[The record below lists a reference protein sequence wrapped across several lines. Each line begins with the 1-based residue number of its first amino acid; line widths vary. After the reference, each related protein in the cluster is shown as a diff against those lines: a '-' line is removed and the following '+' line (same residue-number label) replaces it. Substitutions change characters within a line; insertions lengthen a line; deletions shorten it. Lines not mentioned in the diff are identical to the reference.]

1 MAYTTAPRDPPPQ
14 SQGFRSISPRPGYPI
29 QHPTQIQIPSQL
41 RYPHP
46 HQQHRPPPTSF
57 PNPTPIRR
65 PLPTPKSRPESL
77 KSRPESLPPPARAAQ
92 TPAPSRPAPIP
103 APAPSRPVI
112 LAHAASLESTH
123 INNHHT
129 RRPLPNPGAKSTKH
143 ASLDLR
149 AQLENNIP
157 TEPDLNSA
165 VSSQTSSSG
174 FSPFSAA
181 SGASSFP
188 SSTAPSSSVE
198 QSFASP
204 NQPPSSAYSNS
215 PPTTFHNTP
224 LHSFTSPVPA
234 SSYPNAA
241 PHIDVRALPLSS
253 APAKFTPH
261 WKRDLP
267 GPGPSPQPNES
278 SSRVGPFMER
288 RSTVSG
294 SAIPLNLG
302 NNGFPHPATS
312 TNYSSSRPVSPERN
326 PTSVIDRAQ
335 TVIHRAQTQTS
346 SGRRPLPSIGNRS
359 PPVPPLPGIS
369 RSPPE
374 LGNSR
379 SPPVTGSSH
388 SSSAIPASSQG
399 QPAQSSSRWPPEP
412 GSSRS
417 PPISDASR
425 SPTIMSSRPPPI
437 SSSPR
442 SPVPAHS
449 VLQRAHTASN
459 APSPSSTFT
468 DSSRLSSSTMRS
480 MHTRMPATT
489 DDESNTSD
497 VGDEHDEKNDGRH
510 AGRGYGSPREDY
522 SRQQGRYNDQ
532 NEIRDIRSAV
542 ESGNVSPQYGI
553 RDLPR
558 RPHPSQSSQTQ
569 AHIQERQWTRT
580 RPTRSA
586 TLPTPPPQSPNHI
599 QDNEPQSLTLRMA
612 ALGLSTSS
620 QSPSHNMQNDLSRH
634 PSMQSSRSSSPSFD
648 LGSHPLL
655 QRVPSA
661 KEEELESLSKRPSL
675 QRGKSVI
682 EGPQKHSFVS
692 TPMERRVS
700 GRSRSLVREQER
712 RRVSPAREPSPIRE
726 PSPTR
731 SQWPQNIPPL
741 PRAPP
746 SPAGNR
752 PFSPGFHASTFDNN
766 NINDSPVRSAFAR
779 PASPLKNSVLPPSGF
794 SRPTSP
800 SKPPLPTPPARV
812 EAGSAHVFPSP
823 RKASSGKSP
832 SNPQNQ
838 NSPSN
843 SSQKSSNTY
852 TSPALPS
859 SSSPPKL
866 AYLSNSNARNAF
878 PPTSFPSSFPT
889 SSSHSTTSNSHIM
902 ERQRRKQ
909 RAYVSTY
916 DLDDEPPVSPLRE
929 RVGLPSPSVSRS
941 PSPSDPGARVRGRS
955 VSRGPA
961 NKDQDYGYCNEDD
974 GDEHSPSPIRFAKR
988 SSNQFSVLEMGFV
1001 GEEVMSRWHRTPAP
1015 RASAERGDDEGR
1027 RADVGVPV
1035 ISLPGGHVDF
1045 DQDCENRG
1053 SGTVLSSKT
1062 QESPPRIAVSSATP
1076 PRVAGSRATP
1086 PRVAVTSSTPPRA
1099 AANTS
1104 TPPRIAV
1111 SGSSPSSPQI
1121 SASSPSIQ
1129 QTSVSSPSTPQ
1140 ISVSIPSFSQRQPNS
1155 WNTSAPSHEPKRLPP
1170 PPGENGLKSAG
1181 GQNNVFNVQNGGK
1194 LSGVLKGMRGNGL
1207 SCAGCAGPIIGR
1219 IVSAMGQRW
1228 HPGCFRCST
1237 CNDLLEHVSSFD
1249 HEGKPYCHLDY
1260 HENFAP
1266 RCYHC
1271 KTAIIDERFI
1281 TLDDEALGK
1290 RTYHEQHFFCAECGD
1305 PFLPPSSGSG
1315 GLTVTG
1321 DGEFDLDDD
1330 VGFTVYKGHPY
1341 CEACHV
1347 RLRMPKCKHCKK
1359 SIRDGMRAVEA
1370 LGGKWC
1376 WECFVCEG
1384 CKTPF
1389 DDPSFFL
1396 RDNKPFCEPCFSLI
1410 LRNEV

>member
-1 MAYTTAPRDPPPQ
+1 MAYTAAPRDPPPQ

-29 QHPTQIQIPSQL
+29 QHPTQTPQL
-41 RYPHP
+41 RYPH
-46 HQQHRPPPTSF
+46 QHRPPPTSF
-57 PNPTPIRR
+57 PNPTPTRR
-65 PLPTPKSRPESL
+65 PLPTP

-123 INNHHT
+123 INNHT
-129 RRPLPNPGAKSTKH
+129 RRPLPNPVARSTKH

-149 AQLENNIP
+149 AQLANNIP
-157 TEPDLNSA
+157 TELDLNSA
-165 VSSQTSSSG
+165 VSSQASSSS

-181 SGASSFP
+181 SGASSF
-188 SSTAPSSSVE
+188 SSPAPSSSGA
-198 QSFASP
+198 QSSASQ

-215 PPTTFHNTP
+215 PPSANFSNPP
-224 LHSFTSPVPA
+224 LHSFSVPVPP
-234 SSYPNAA
+234 SSYP
-241 PHIDVRALPLSS
+241 HSRSTYRSLPLSS

-278 SSRVGPFMER
+278 SSRVGPYMER

-294 SAIPLNLG
+294 SAAPLNLG
-302 NNGFPHPATS
+302 NKGVPPPATS
-312 TNYSSSRPVSPERN
+312 TSYSSAHPVTPECN
-326 PTSVIDRAQ
+326 PTSVIDRPQ

-359 PPVPPLPGIS
+359 PPVPPLPGS
-369 RSPPE
+369 
-374 LGNSR
+374 SR
-379 SPPVTGSSH
+379 SPPVPGSSRVPPV
-388 SSSAIPASSQG
+388 IPDFLQG
-399 QPAQSSSRWPPEP
+399 QPVPGSSRWPPEP
-412 GSSRS
+412 GGSRG
-417 PPISDASR
+417 PPISDTFR
-425 SPTIMSSRPPPI
+425 SPTVMSSRPPPI
-437 SSSPR
+437 SGSSR
-442 SPVPAHS
+442 SPPVPASS
-449 VLQRAHTASN
+449 VSQRARTENN
-459 APSPSSTFT
+459 APSTSSTLT
-468 DSSRLSSSTMRS
+468 DSSRPSSSTMHS

-489 DDESNTSD
+489 DDESHTSD
-497 VGDEHDEKNDGRH
+497 MGDDCDEKVDGRQE
-510 AGRGYGSPREDY
+510 GRGHGDATEDY
-522 SRQQGRYNDQ
+522 NRQYGRYDKQ
-532 NEIRDIRSAV
+532 NEARDSV
-542 ESGNVSPQYGI
+542 GEPGNVSPQYGI

-558 RPHPSQSSQTQ
+558 RAHPSQPSQPQ
-569 AHIQERQWTRT
+569 AQIQERQWTRT

-586 TLPTPPPQSPNHI
+586 TLPTPPSQSPTDI
-599 QDNEPQSLTLRMA
+599 QANEPQSLTLRMA
-612 ALGLSTSS
+612 ALGLSTSP
-620 QSPSHNMQNDLSRH
+620 QSPSHNVQNDLSRQ
-634 PSMQSSRSSSPSFD
+634 PSMQSSMQSSRSSSPSFD

-661 KEEELESLSKRPSL
+661 KEEELENLSKRPSL

-682 EGPQKHSFVS
+682 EGLQRHPFASA
-692 TPMERRVS
+692 PMERRVS
-700 GRSRSLVREQER
+700 GRSRSLVREQELR
-712 RRVSPAREPSPIRE
+712 SMSPAREQSSIRE
-726 PSPTR
+726 PSHTR

-741 PRAPP
+741 PRAPL
-746 SPAGNR
+746 SPAGTR
-752 PFSPGFHASTFDNN
+752 PFSPGFNASAFDNN
-766 NINDSPVRSAFAR
+766 INSSPARSAFAR
-779 PASPLKNSVLPPSGF
+779 PASPLKSSVLPPSGF

-800 SKPPLPTPPARV
+800 SKSPLPTPPPRA
-812 EAGSAHVFPSP
+812 EAGSAPAFPSP
-823 RKASSGKSP
+823 RRASGGKGP
-832 SNPQNQ
+832 YGPQNQ
-838 NSPSN
+838 NSRSN
-843 SSQKSSNTY
+843 SPQKSSNTY
-852 TSPALPS
+852 ASPTLPS

-866 AYLSNSNARNAF
+866 AYLSNSNTRNAF
-878 PPTSFPSSFPT
+878 PPTAFPSSFPT
-889 SSSHSTTSNSHIM
+889 SSSSHIM
-902 ERQRRKQ
+902 ERQRQKQ

-941 PSPSDPGARVRGRS
+941 PSPSDPGARMWGRS

-961 NKDQDYGYCNEDD
+961 SKDRDYAYCNEDD
-974 GDEHSPSPIRFAKR
+974 EDERSPSPIRFAKR
-988 SSNQFSVLEMGFV
+988 SSNQFSVLEMDFI
-1001 GEEVMSRWHRTPAP
+1001 GEQVAPKWHRTPAS
-1015 RASAERGDDEGR
+1015 RGAAGRGDNESRG
-1027 RADVGVPV
+1027 ADVGVPV
-1035 ISLPGGHVDF
+1035 VSLPGGHVDF
-1045 DQDCENRG
+1045 DQDCDGGG
-1053 SGTVLSSKT
+1053 STVPSSKT

-1086 PRVAVTSSTPPRA
+1086 PRVAVTNSTPPRVVVNA
-1099 AANTS
+1099 STPPRIATS
-1104 TPPRIAV
+1104 GSSPPRIAV

-1121 SASSPSIQ
+1121 SASSPSMR
-1129 QTSVSSPSTPQ
+1129 QTSISSPSTPQ
-1140 ISVSIPSFSQRQPNS
+1140 ISVSIPSSSSRQPNL
-1155 WNTSAPSHEPKRLPP
+1155 WHTSAPSHEPKRLPP
-1170 PPGENGLKSAG
+1170 PPGQNGLKGAG
-1181 GQNNVFNVQNGGK
+1181 GQNNVFNAQNGGK

-1207 SCAGCAGPIIGR
+1207 SCAGCGGPIIGR

-1228 HPGCFRCST
+1228 HPGCFCCSA
-1237 CNDLLEHVSSFD
+1237 CNELLEHVSSFD

-1347 RLRMPKCKHCKK
+1347 RLRMPKCKGCKK

-1384 CKTPF
+1384 CKKPF